1 MGDRVQAAISGMF
14 LGVAIGWLL
23 GLVMGVLDCESRM
36 SKANCG
42 CYDTKTGAFKTGE
55 DCK

>member
-1 MGDRVQAAISGMF
+1 MGEMCGEIFFFILGAIVGMMF
-14 LGVAIGWLL
+14 AFSIAGGTHEQSMI
-23 GLVMGVLDCESRM
+23 
-36 SKANCG
+36 KANCG